1 MGEEWKGP
9 LRKVDEWR
17 WLIPRDYKKGMR
29 TDGLIYASERM
40 IRDIRKDQ
48 APEQVAN
55 VACLPGIVGKSLAMP
70 DIHWGYGF
78 PIGGVAATRVEDGVI
93 SPGGVGF
100 DINCG
105 VRMLVTSLEEKEVR
119 PVLDRLLRVLFRN
132 IPSGVGSEGRISFSV
147 SELRKVMEQGA
158 QYIVKRGWGLPEDT
172 ECTEEQGAM
181 PGANPDKV
189 SQKAIERGKD
199 QLGSLGSG
207 NHFLEI
213 EVVET
218 VFRPDVAEMF
228 GLFKSQVV
236 VMIHTGSRGFGHQI
250 CTDSLNVMQSAM
262 RKYGISLPDRQLAC
276 APFNSEEGKA
286 YFESMVCAANFAWAN
301 RQLITHWVRESFEE
315 VFGKSAQELGI
326 RVLYDVAHNIAKLE
340 EHEVEGEKAK
350 VVVHR
355 KGATRA
361 FGPEHPVLPQRYRN
375 IGQPVLIP
383 GDMGTGSF
391 VLVGTERAMQ
401 ETFGST
407 CHGAGRMMS
416 RSEADRRSRGRDIAQ
431 EMEAKGVLVLAESK
445 ATLREE
451 IPEAYKDVSQVV
463 EVVDRAGLSR
473 KVVYAR
479 PLGVIKG

>member
-9 LRKVDEWR
+9 LRKLDEWR
-17 WLIPRDYKKGMR
+17 WLIPHDYKKGMR

-40 IRDIRKDQ
+40 IKDIRKDQ

-78 PIGGVAATRVEDGVI
+78 PIGGVAATLVEDGVI

-105 VRMLVTSLEEKEVR
+105 VRMLITSLEEKEVK

-147 SELRKVMEQGA
+147 SELKKVMEQGA
-158 QYIVKRGWGLPEDT
+158 QYIVKKGWGFPEDT
-172 ECTEEQGAM
+172 ECTEERGSM
-181 PGANPDKV
+181 PGANPGKV

-218 VFRPDVAEMF
+218 VFRPDIAEIF
-228 GLFKSQVV
+228 GLFKGQVV

-250 CTDSLNVMQSAM
+250 CTDNLNVMQSAM

-276 APFNSEEGKA
+276 APFNSKEGKT
-286 YFESMVCAANFAWAN
+286 YFENMVCAANFAWAN

-340 EHEVEGEKAK
+340 EHEVEGKKVK
-350 VVVHR
+350 VVIHR

-361 FGPEHPVLPQRYRN
+361 FGPGHPVLPQRYRN

-383 GDMGTGSF
+383 GDMGAGSF
-391 VLVGTERAMQ
+391 VLIGTEKAMQ

-416 RSEADRRSRGRDIAQ
+416 RSEADRRSRGRNIAQ
-431 EMEAKGVLVLAESK
+431 EMKARGVLVLAESK

-451 IPEAYKDVSQVV
+451 MPEAYKDVSQVV
-463 EVVDRAGLSR
+463 EVVDRAGISR

>member
-78 PIGGVAATRVEDGVI
+78 PIGGVAATRVGDGVI

-158 QYIVKRGWGLPEDT
+158 QYIVKRGWGLPEDV

-218 VFRPDVAEMF
+218 VFRPDVAEAF
-228 GLFKSQVV
+228 GLFKGQVV
-236 VMIHTGSRGFGHQI
+236 IMIHTGSRGFGHQI
-250 CTDSLNVMQSAM
+250 CTDSLNVMQNAM

-286 YFESMVCAANFAWAN
+286 YFEGMVCAANFAWAN

-340 EHEVEGEKAK
+340 EHEVEGEKVK

-361 FGPEHPVLPQRYRN
+361 FGPGHPVLPQRYRN